1 MNSGDFRDRT
11 DEFNSIAECVKRQ
24 TTSQNTGDSKKGT
37 NGTVTTTQGRSQFSI
52 IATSIGRDIHRTSEK
67 IARLTERKEHL
78 FFLFTH
84 TLLKKKKKSKHFF
97 YRLVTKRTSLF
108 DEQTVAPQIQR
119 LIGEVNADLND
130 MKKRLEVLTAEADHI
145 KQEQRGQ
152 HQLSDHAST
161 VVSCLQ
167 NNIFETTSNFRA
179 VLQIRTNVKKKK
191 KAANVFLF
199 CLFA

>member
-84 TLLKKKKKSKHFF
+84 TLLKKKKKKSKHFF
-97 YRLVTKRTSLF
+97 LSFSHQKNISFRRADCRTT
-108 DEQTVAPQIQR
+108 DTTTDR
-119 LIGEVNADLND
+119 RGERRPERHEE
-130 MKKRLEVLTAEADHI
+130 KT
-145 KQEQRGQ
+145 RGA
-152 HQLSDHAST
+152 HS
-161 VVSCLQ
+161 
-167 NNIFETTSNFRA
+167 RG
-179 VLQIRTNVKKKK
+179 
-191 KAANVFLF
+191 
-199 CLFA
+199 